1 MTIYVPYELPNIPLA
16 INLDIFMGFKRLIVE
31 GWRHA

>member
-1 MTIYVPYELPNIPLA
+1 MTVFVPLELPEVPLR
-16 INLDIFMGFKRLIVE
+16 INLNAFMGFKRLVVE